1 MFTRPL
7 FLILIPLIFTT
18 VSCQDASVL
27 LGKIAVRVNDNKKPS
42 IANVKVQNDQLIVT
56 GSNLESVTKAEIG
69 GHQFQI
75 ESKTSDKLILK
86 ASNAFSFLVGSAL
99 NLVVTNASASAT
111 FPLSFELQNGQ
122 VTASKLHHMGASSG
136 DFLQFNGTNWAPASI
151 STNQVYVGT
160 YNALTDTPNLSAA
173 VAAAGTY
180 YIVTAAGT
188 QDLGTGSTNFD
199 VGDWVIS
206 DGTNWSKVAVGSNT
220 VSNFNG
226 RTGAVVPLS
235 GDYSWSMLSKAAG
248 KLTGS
253 KLQEIADV
261 DVTGIQDQDILQW
274 NASTSKWETVAVP
287 APAIGAGTITNTQIA
302 GSAIDSS
309 KIVDGSIVNADIS
322 ATAAIDQ
329 SKISGLAT
337 SLSGKEPT
345 ITAGTAAQYWSGN
358 KTWQDLNTAVIG
370 SALTGYSAS
379 AGAITSTDSVLTAIN
394 KLSGNIGLSTAS
406 QANYVLKAGDTMSG
420 ALAMG
425 GNKITGLATPTAGT
439 DAATMAYVDSKV
451 GASPGDNLG
460 NHTATQNLALG
471 TNKIFAG
478 DGAWNTPS
486 ISFTNNINTGLSNTG
501 GTIRFTSNGSL
512 AMDLSGTTLQLNGS
526 YAPLMRLGG
535 GTNGATGPTYSFTGD
550 TNTGIFN
557 LATDILGFTTGGVEK
572 MRILAT
578 GEMLIGKTTTAAG
591 KLDVAG
597 DIASEGK
604 LRLKSDNTNYVEF
617 RAPASLGATTTYTF
631 PATAGSAGEALTT
644 DGAGNLSWSAVAGGT
659 PADGSIGYA
668 KLNLADGD
676 IPLAKLAGTS
686 DATKYLK
693 GNKTWGTFITDVLA
707 STFATVTPS
716 NTTIAN
722 GDSLQT
728 VVNKTQGQ
736 INNLAS
742 NSLNKT
748 GTDSVTGTLTINAAT
763 GALKIPSTPSGVD
776 LTDAANVQYVQNY
789 VDTYGKWNKNGSHIY
804 YDSGPVSVGTNS
816 MAGPNGI
823 ESKLKILRPINKW
836 GLTIEGDGMNQA
848 DIMLVAPGGT
858 ANNRIGQ
865 IVNTV
870 NKMMFRSINDDAT
883 IKTTLLS
890 MDHASGY
897 VGVGTSAA
905 IRPFHVVQ
913 PTAAGGNAAPM
924 LIQRLNTSGTP
935 AANELTV
942 MQFQLPNSAG
952 TGVIAADMGAT
963 LTNVTPGSEKGA
975 LVFRTTPDGGA
986 TIPERM
992 RIDSSGN
999 VGIGTSNP
1007 TSQLE
1012 VSSAGNTL
1020 VNFSTS
1026 DTAKYTGLRLFTQ
1039 RTDVTETL
1047 GGANPTGNNR
1057 GWELGANGTNYA
1069 GMNSKLT
1076 MNYWDGST
1084 WSTPLAIIPSGNVGI
1099 GTTSPIGKIHIQGSV
1114 DGDVG
1119 SYLLNSDDTGTTSR
1133 SIFLLGTVASGVRYG
1148 YLSHQG
1154 AGYTANGALKPR
1166 TTVLTGTDSGGLNLL
1181 TNQQMGFWQ
1190 GLTEIMRIHTNGNV
1204 GIGTTAPSYKLHV
1217 VGDINT
1223 TTGLRV
1229 NGTQVCTSAGCTS
1242 SSDRRLK
1249 KEIHPLQDSLLK
1261 ITQLQ
1266 GVEYFYID
1274 EQKYGKQHQVGVIA
1288 QDVEK
1293 VFPEVVK
1300 TDSKTGFK
1308 SVAYDHLVAPIIE
1321 AIKELFGMTKENT
1334 RAIASIKEEN
1344 KELKARL
1351 NKAEQTNKKLEAENS
1366 AVKAYLCQKD
1376 PSAGFCK

>member
-1 MFTRPL
+1 MFA
-7 FLILIPLIFTT
+7 
-18 VSCQDASVL
+18 SCQDASVL
-27 LGKIAVRVNDNKKPS
+27 LGKIDVRVKGNNKKPS
-42 IANVKVQNDQLIVT
+42 IESVKVQNDQLIVSGNFLDT
-56 GSNLESVTKAEIG
+56 VTKAEIQ

-75 ESKTSDKLILK
+75 ASKTSEKLVLN
-86 ASNAFSFLVGSAL
+86 ASSAFNFLVGSAL
-99 NLVVTNASASAT
+99 NLVVSNAEASAT

-122 VTASKLHHMGASSG
+122 VTANKLHHMGASTG
-136 DFLQFNGTNWAPASI
+136 DFLQFNGSTWAPASI

-160 YNALTDTPNLSAA
+160 YNATTDTPNLSGA
-173 VAAAGTY
+173 VASAGTY
-180 YIVTAAGT
+180 YIVTTAGT
-188 QDLGTGSTNFD
+188 QDLGTGPTNFA

-206 DGTNWSKVAVGSNT
+206 DGTNWSKVSVGTNT

-226 RTGAVVPLS
+226 RTGVVVPLS
-235 GDYSWSMLSKAAG
+235 GDYSWSMLTKAAG

-261 DVTGIQDQDILQW
+261 DVAGIQDQDILQW
-274 NASTSKWETVAVP
+274 NASNSKWEVTSVP
-287 APAIGAGTITNTQIA
+287 APTIGAGTISNTQIA
-302 GSAIDSS
+302 SGAIDSS
-309 KIVDGSIVNADIS
+309 KIIDGSIVNADIS

-329 SKISGLAT
+329 SKISNLTTDLGN
-337 SLSGKEPT
+337 KEPK
-345 ITAGTAAQYWSGN
+345 ITAGTVSQYWSGN

-370 SALTGYSAS
+370 STLTGYSAS
-379 AGAITSTDSVLTAIN
+379 AGAITAADSVLSAIN
-394 KLSGNIGLSTAS
+394 KLSGNIGLVGAS

-451 GASPGDNLG
+451 GAAPGDNLG
-460 NHTATQNLALG
+460 NHTATQNLSLG

-478 DGAWNTPS
+478 DGAWNSPS
-486 ISFTNNINTGLSNTG
+486 ISFTNNSNTG
-501 GTIRFTSNGSL
+501 FSNNGGIIRITANGGLAVTLSDSL
-512 AMDLSGTTLQLNGS
+512 MQLNGS
-526 YAPLMRLGG
+526 FAPYLRLGG
-535 GTNGATGPTYSFTGD
+535 GTFGASGPTYAFNGD
-550 TNTGIFN
+550 TDTGMFN
-557 LATDILGFTTGGVEK
+557 ISSDILAFTTGGAEK
-572 MRILAT
+572 MRILGT

-617 RAPASLGATTTYTF
+617 RAPASLAATTTYTF
-631 PATAGSAGEALTT
+631 PATAGSAGQALTT
-644 DGAGNLSWSAVAGGT
+644 DGAGNLSWSAVADGT

-676 IPLAKLAGTS
+676 IPLSKLAGSS

-693 GNKTWGTFITDVLA
+693 GDKSWGTFITDVLA

-716 NTTIAN
+716 NSAIAN

-748 GTDSVTGTLTINAAT
+748 GTDSITGTLTINATT
-763 GALKIPSTPSGVD
+763 GALKIPATPSGVD

-789 VDTYGKWNKNGSHIY
+789 VSNYGQWNKNASDIY
-804 YDSGPVSVGTNS
+804 FNTGKVGIGTNTPTGRFELQINTDNSGVTDPGSFDGIHISNANSTPNSAVGLRFYSQISGGATAGIVGRGTASDS
-816 MAGPNGI
+816 MDMEFWTEAPGTTSRTNKMILKSDGKLGI
-823 ESKLKILRPINKW
+823 GTMTPESKLHVAGTDFAGSTVYASRFDNTQTGPSHW
-836 GLTIEGDGMNQA
+836 GLKSRGATVGVYAPVLTN
-848 DIMLVAPGGT
+848 DILTSFGAGGYFGT
-858 ANNRIGQ
+858 
-865 IVNTV
+865 TV
-870 NKMMFRSINDDAT
+870 NDSAT
-883 IKTTLLS
+883 AGHLSFAAESNWSSGNTPARAQITLNKGNNSYTTPFAVTS
-890 MDHASGY
+890 AGY
-897 VGVGTSAA
+897 VGVGTLA
-905 IRPFHVVQ
+905 
-913 PTAAGGNAAPM
+913 
-924 LIQRLNTSGTP
+924 
-935 AANELTV
+935 
-942 MQFQLPNSAG
+942 
-952 TGVIAADMGAT
+952 
-963 LTNVTPGSEKGA
+963 
-975 LVFRTTPDGGA
+975 
-986 TIPERM
+986 
-992 RIDSSGN
+992 
-999 VGIGTSNP
+999 P

-1012 VSSAGNTL
+1012 INSTNYSFLNITTTDSTKYSAM
-1020 VNFSTS
+1020 
-1026 DTAKYTGLRLFTQ
+1026 RLFTQ
-1039 RTDVTETL
+1039 RNDATETM
-1047 GGANPTGNNR
+1047 GSANPTGNNR
-1057 GWELGANGTNYA
+1057 GWELAGNGT
-1069 GMNSKLT
+1069 GHTLNSKFT
-1076 MNYWDGST
+1076 MNYWDGT
-1084 WSTPLAIIPSGNVGI
+1084 AWSTPFTIIPSGNVGI
-1099 GTTSPIGKIHIQGSV
+1099 GTASPIGKMHIQGSV

-1204 GIGTTAPSYKLHV
+1204 GIGTAAPSYKLHV

-1249 KEIHPLQDSLLK
+1249 KDIHPLQDSLLK

-1274 EQKYGKQHQVGVIA
+1274 EAKYGKQHQVGVIA

-1321 AIKELFGMTKENT
+1321 AIKELFGMTKENS
-1334 RAIASIKEEN
+1334 REIASLKE
-1344 KELKARL
+1344 K
-1351 NKAEQTNKKLEAENS
+1351 NKKLEEEN
-1366 AVKAYLCQKD
+1366 AAIKAYLCQKD
-1376 PSAGFCK
+1376 PAAPICN